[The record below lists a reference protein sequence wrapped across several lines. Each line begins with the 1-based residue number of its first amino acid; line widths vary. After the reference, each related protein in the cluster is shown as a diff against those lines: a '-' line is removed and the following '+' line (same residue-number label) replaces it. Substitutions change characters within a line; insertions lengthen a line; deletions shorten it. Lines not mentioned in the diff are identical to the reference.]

1 MNTRKILAPFAL
13 IAALAIS
20 AQAFAQ
26 TETEPEEIAKEEQA
40 AQPIADK
47 PDWVP
52 ALKEKYNLTDEQIKT
67 MQDKGLNKPH
77 MAFTAQLAKSSGKSI
92 DEVIKMRQE
101 QKMGWGKIAKELGV
115 APGELG
121 GAVAG
126 MRKDINEKRFE
137 AKHAE
142 KMEARAERKEERK
155 DARRADRE
163 AKREARKAARKERT
177 EKMKGNK

>member
-1 MNTRKILAPFAL
+1 MKTKNLFAPLALVTAML
-13 IAALAIS
+13 VTSHGL
-20 AQAFAQ
+20 AQ
-26 TETEPEEIAKEEQA
+26 TEGEPEEISKEEQA

-92 DEVIKMRQE
+92 DEVIKMRQD

-115 APGELG
+115 SPGELG

-137 AKHAE
+137 AKHTE
-142 KMEARAERKEERK
+142 KMEARAERKAERK

-163 AKREARKAARKERT
+163 AKREARQSARKERA
-177 EKMKGNK
+177 EKRKGDK

>member
-1 MNTRKILAPFAL
+1 MKKLLALSAL
-13 IAALAIS
+13 IAALATFS
-20 AQAFAQ
+20 QAFAQ
-26 TETEPEEIAKEEQA
+26 TEAEPEEIAKEEQA

-52 ALKEKYNLTDEQIKT
+52 ALKEKYSLTDEQIKT

-92 DEVIKMRQE
+92 DEIIKMRQE

-115 APGELG
+115 APAELG

-137 AKHAE
+137 GKHAE
-142 KMEARAERKEERK
+142 KMEARAERKEARK
-155 DARRADRE
+155 ADRQ
-163 AKREARKAARKERT
+163 AKREARQSARKERA
-177 EKMKGNK
+177 EKLKGHK